1 MQLIAPDILAEA
13 RGLSYPFT
21 AIGIV
26 LGALMWVF
34 GWKWHRFWIVFIT
47 TVAAG
52 VYGLSQQQAL
62 GPKML
67 AAGLLLAV
75 AAGLLALDLS
85 RFIAFSTTGL
95 GFWLVVHAVVPT
107 FQEPLISFLV
117 GGILGLLLYR
127 WQWMF
132 LSSAIGVLLISH
144 CMLLLI
150 EKISGLQFVAAD
162 WAAKNSLGLN
172 ISAIVVAVL
181 GLAVQGQLERWR
193 LGKEQRKKNRALAGL
208 SEEEREHIKY
218 MPRRS
223 WFGLW
228 RQRPHV
234 YGGHRSA

>member
-1 MQLIAPDILAEA
+1 MQLIAADILAEA

-26 LGALMWVF
+26 LGALLWVF
-34 GWKWHRFWIVFIT
+34 GWRWHRFWIVFIT

-62 GPKML
+62 GPRML

-85 RFIAFSTTGL
+85 RFVSFSTSGL
-95 GFWLVVHAVVPT
+95 AFWLVVHAVVPT

-127 WQWMF
+127 WQWML
-132 LSSAIGVLLISH
+132 LSSTIGILLIAH
-144 CMLLLI
+144 CALLSI

-162 WAAKNSLGLN
+162 WAAKNALGLN
-172 ISAIVVAVL
+172 IGAVVAALL

-193 LGKEQRKKNRALAGL
+193 AGKEQRKKTRALAD
-208 SEEEREHIKY
+208 
-218 MPRRS
+218 
-223 WFGLW
+223 
-228 RQRPHV
+228 
-234 YGGHRSA
+234 

>member
-21 AIGIV
+21 AIGVV
-26 LGALMWVF
+26 LGALLWVF
-34 GWKWHRFWIVFIT
+34 GWRWHRFWIVFIT

-95 GFWLVVHAVVPT
+95 GFWLLVHAVVPT

-127 WQWMF
+127 WQWML

-144 CMLLLI
+144 CVLLVV
-150 EKISGLQFVAAD
+150 EKISGLQFAAAD
-162 WAAKNSLGLN
+162 WAGKNAVGLN
-172 ISAIVVAVL
+172 IAAVVAALL

-208 SEEEREHIKY
+208 SEEEREHIKH
-218 MPRRS
+218 MPRRR
-223 WFGLW
+223 FGLW
-228 RQRPHV
+228 TPRPAPP
-234 YGGHRSA
+234 YRGHRA

>member
-26 LGALMWVF
+26 LGALLWVF
-34 GWKWHRFWIVFIT
+34 GWRWHRFWIVFIT

-52 VYGLSQQQAL
+52 VYGLSQQPAL
-62 GPKML
+62 GPRML

-85 RFIAFSTTGL
+85 RFVSFTTTGL
-95 GFWLVVHAVVPT
+95 GFWLLVHAVVPT

-127 WQWMF
+127 WQWML
-132 LSSAIGVLLISH
+132 LSSAIGILLISH
-144 CMLLLI
+144 CVLLLV
-150 EKISGLQFVAAD
+150 EKISGLQFAAAD
-162 WAAKNSLGLN
+162 WAGKNALGMNIAAIIVSLLGL
-172 ISAIVVAVL
+172 V
-181 GLAVQGQLERWR
+181 VQGQLERWR

-208 SEEEREHIKY
+208 SEQEREHIKY
-218 MPRRS
+218 MPRKR

-228 RQRPHV
+228 TQRPYPHT
-234 YGGHRSA
+234 GHRA

>member
-26 LGALMWVF
+26 LGALLWAF

-62 GPKML
+62 GPRML

-75 AAGLLALDLS
+75 SAGLLALDLS
-85 RFIAFSTTGL
+85 RFISFSTSGL
-95 GFWLVVHAVVPT
+95 GFWLVIHAVVPT

-132 LSSAIGVLLISH
+132 LSSSIGIILIAH
-144 CMLLLI
+144 CVLLLI
-150 EKISGLQFVAAD
+150 EKISGLQFAAAD
-162 WAAKNSLGLN
+162 WAAKNALGLN
-172 ISAIVVAVL
+172 IGAIVVAL
-181 GLAVQGQLERWR
+181 SGLAVQGQLERWR

-208 SEEEREHIKY
+208 SEEERDHIKH
-218 MPRRS
+218 MPQRR

-228 RQRPHV
+228 APRPPAFR
-234 YGGHRSA
+234 GHRA